1 MTRSKVVTRP
11 PRLAAGARVA
21 IVAPS
26 GPCLEQ
32 DDVTRSL
39 ELCRALGLEPV
50 FGAHVRDRQGYL
62 AGSDADRL
70 GDLNAALRDPAIN
83 GVWCIRGGYGMTRIL
98 EQVDFGALRAHPK
111 AIIGYSDI
119 TALLHGAV
127 AQAGVVSFHG
137 PTARHAMPEFSLRH
151 FDQVLR
157 SAEPAGRLER
167 LPQPAGV
174 HATRQNRIVTLRE
187 GVAEGPLLGGNLSLL
202 QCLAGTRFFPDLK
215 GAILFLEDVGEALYR
230 VDRMLAHLRALGAL
244 GQLAGVI
251 VGRFTEMRRETG
263 DGAFGF
269 DEVLQHYLGGLGIP
283 VAYGFPVGHIDDQWT
298 LPLGVRARLDA
309 TGGEVD
315 LLEAAVT

>member
-1 MTRSKVVTRP
+1 MTRSKPVSRP
-11 PRLAAGARVA
+11 PRLATGARVA

-39 ELCRALGLEPV
+39 ELCRALGLEPTL
-50 FGAHVRDRQGYL
+50 GAHVRDRQGYL
-62 AGSDADRL
+62 AGSDTDRL
-70 GDLNAALRDPAIN
+70 GDLNAALRDPAIDAI
-83 GVWCIRGGYGMTRIL
+83 WCIRGGYGMTRIL
-98 EQVDFGALRAHPK
+98 DEVDFAALRQRPR

-119 TALLHGAV
+119 TALLHGALNQSGIV
-127 AQAGVVSFHG
+127 TFHG
-137 PTARHAMPEFSLRH
+137 PTARHPMPEFSLRH

-157 SAEPAGRLER
+157 ITEPAGRLER

-174 HATRQNRIVTLRE
+174 HAARDNRIVTLR
-187 GVAEGPLLGGNLSLL
+187 GGIAEGPLLGGNLSLL
-202 QCLAGTRFFPDLK
+202 QCLAGTRYFPDLD
-215 GAILFLEDVGEALYR
+215 GAILFLEEVGEALYR
-230 VDRMLAHLRALGAL
+230 VDRMLAHLRGLGAFSK
-244 GQLAGVI
+244 LAGVL

-269 DEVLQHYLGGLGIP
+269 DEVLHHYFGGLGIP

-309 TGGEVD
+309 TNGEVD
-315 LLEAAVT
+315 LLEPAVS